1 MAQARREAEALRDAE
16 RQRQRRAAFDEAE
29 RAAVAERQRQRRAA
43 FDEADRAAHAERE
56 RQRRADMPDEP
67 VARLDTGAR
76 DTVCPHC
83 GALLW
88 REERATLCC
97 SGGKVNLDPLPAPP
111 PLLRELWTG
120 DTLEARTFRQHS
132 RRLNTALSLASMMT
146 REVRPADG
154 GYAPSVI
161 IQGRLYHRVGPLQ
174 ARDGERPSFAQIY
187 VNDPDC
193 DDPAAEA
200 ALRLGH
206 VPLPRGTRE
215 PERARLLTL
224 LEQLQVLLRQV
235 NPYVQDFIHAA
246 ELPEEEVQ
254 QQRLVVSADAR
265 PADQHPRR
273 YNRAEGFREVAVL
286 MDEEPVHQDIVLRRR
301 ADAEG
306 PFLQTVNETH
316 RAFEALHFVLL
327 LPFGT
332 DGWQPDLRQA
342 VANGRGDVRG
352 VTLMQYYAHRLQLRP
367 DLDDSL
373 FRAGRLFQEYV
384 CMAFARVETQR
395 LLYLARNQAGLRAE
409 LYQRLQD
416 ALPGDAERELAGGDR
431 VGQRVILP
439 ASFTG
444 GPRYYQRR
452 YQDAMAIVRVYGR
465 PTYFVTFTCNP
476 NWPEIQAALL
486 PGQDAQSRPD
496 LVARVFH
503 LKLKALLK
511 ELTTSGIFGRCVS
524 MLMVVEFQKRGLPHG
539 HILVIVRQEDRPRTA
554 DDVDAV
560 ITAELPDP
568 ARSDQ
573 ARRLHEI
580 VVSTMVHRQ
589 CGAANPTAAC
599 MDGGRCS
606 KGFPK
611 PFANET
617 EWRDDHPYPVYRRR
631 PAAEGGQE
639 FVRDGRLITNQWV
652 VPYCPYLSLKYEAHV
667 NVEVCCSV
675 QSVKYLFRYIYKGPD
690 RQMVRADNLIGG
702 DDEIAEYQDM
712 RSIGASEAC
721 WRLFDVPMS
730 QRQPNVVALQVHLED
745 HQLVYFEP
753 GQERQAA
760 QAARRTHLT
769 AWLEYNRES
778 AAADPDCRRLLY
790 PDFPSRYTWQAGQK
804 VWRKRRQQQA
814 AEAIGRVVSLSP
826 RHGDVF
832 YLRVLL
838 HHVAGAASFEELRT
852 VDGMVCATYRE
863 ACCLRG
869 LLQDDREWEVTME
882 DAAHAQMPAQIRR
895 LFVTLLLFC
904 APADPSELFRR
915 HLDAMSDDFGRRHR
929 DLPDELRAALTL
941 VDLERQLQQAGKELR
956 DFGLP
961 EVTPD
966 QRARAAELQQAAELR
981 QLPRLIQEELEYD
994 AAALRDQVAIQLPT
1008 LLPPQRHV
1016 FDLVMTAVDG
1026 RRPLAVFVDAAGGT
1040 GKTYVFN
1047 TLLAAVRSQGMVAL
1061 AVAFSGIAATLLDG
1075 GRTYHSRF
1083 KAPLQ
1088 VDATSTCA
1096 ISAQSP
1102 LAELIRRTALIVWDE
1117 APMAHRHHLEA
1128 FDRTLRD
1135 VTGSEEPFGGKV
1147 LVLGGDFR
1155 QILPVIRHGTRA
1167 QVVDACLR
1175 RSALW
1180 RHFIVAPL
1188 LENMRARRAAGPD
1201 GPELRAF
1208 CDWLLELGEGRAEGP
1223 EDGFVQLPPHLVMDA
1238 DIDAVIDWV
1247 FDDLAGRHG
1256 DREWMASRA
1265 VLAPRN
1271 TRVDEL
1277 NAAVTERFPG
1287 EAVRLL
1293 SADSLVEEAE
1303 QLDIPHEYLNT
1314 LCAPGFPPH
1323 CLMIKPGMPLMLLRN
1338 LSATDGLCNGTRLI
1352 AGRIISP
1359 RLMEAT
1365 IACGKNAGRQVLI
1378 PRLPLQPPDDAFPF
1392 RWERRQFPVRPG
1404 FAMTVNKAQGQT
1416 LGRVAVFLEEPVFSH
1431 GQLYVAASRVG
1442 RPADLRIALPRG
1454 GQGAT
1459 PNVVY
1464 TEVMGRGDGR

>member
-1 MAQARREAEALRDAE
+1 MPIEVRDAE
-16 RQRQRRAAFDEAE
+16 RAANARGHMEGRR
-29 RAAVAERQRQRRAA
+29 R
-43 FDEADRAAHAERE
+43 ADRANRAACDANSVLSG
-56 RQRRADMPDEP
+56 RQP

-111 PLLRELWTG
+111 PLLRDLWTG

-146 REVRPADG
+146 RE
-154 GYAPSVI
+154 
-161 IQGRLYHRVGPLQ
+161 
-174 ARDGERPSFAQIY
+174 
-187 VNDPDC
+187 
-193 DDPAAEA
+193 
-200 ALRLGH
+200 
-206 VPLPRGTRE
+206 
-215 PERARLLTL
+215 
-224 LEQLQVLLRQV
+224 
-235 NPYVQDFIHAA
+235 DFIHAA

-352 VTLMQYYAHRLQLRP
+352 VSLMQYYAHRLQLRP

-444 GPRYYQRR
+444 GPRYYQRS
-452 YQDAMAIVRVYGR
+452 G
-465 PTYFVTFTCNP
+465 
-476 NWPEIQAALL
+476 
-486 PGQDAQSRPD
+486 SR
-496 LVARVFH
+496 
-503 LKLKALLK
+503 
-511 ELTTSGIFGRCVS
+511 TWI
-524 MLMVVEFQKRGLPHG
+524 
-539 HILVIVRQEDRPRTA
+539 
-554 DDVDAV
+554 
-560 ITAELPDP
+560 
-568 ARSDQ
+568 
-573 ARRLHEI
+573 
-580 VVSTMVHRQ
+580 
-589 CGAANPTAAC
+589 
-599 MDGGRCS
+599 
-606 KGFPK
+606 
-611 PFANET
+611 
-617 EWRDDHPYPVYRRR
+617 
-631 PAAEGGQE
+631 
-639 FVRDGRLITNQWV
+639 
-652 VPYCPYLSLKYEAHV
+652 
-667 NVEVCCSV
+667 
-675 QSVKYLFRYIYKGPD
+675 
-690 RQMVRADNLIGG
+690 
-702 DDEIAEYQDM
+702 
-712 RSIGASEAC
+712 
-721 WRLFDVPMS
+721 
-730 QRQPNVVALQVHLED
+730 ALQVHLED

-852 VDGMVCATYRE
+852 VDGVVCATYRE

-941 VDLERQLQQAGKELR
+941 VELERQLQQAGKELR

-994 AAALRDQVAIQLPT
+994 AAALRD
-1008 LLPPQRHV
+1008 
-1016 FDLVMTAVDG
+1016 
-1026 RRPLAVFVDAAGGT
+1026 
-1040 GKTYVFN
+1040 
-1047 TLLAAVRSQGMVAL
+1047 
-1061 AVAFSGIAATLLDG
+1061 
-1075 GRTYHSRF
+1075 
-1083 KAPLQ
+1083 
-1088 VDATSTCA
+1088 
-1096 ISAQSP
+1096 
-1102 LAELIRRTALIVWDE
+1102 
-1117 APMAHRHHLEA
+1117 
-1128 FDRTLRD
+1128 
-1135 VTGSEEPFGGKV
+1135 
-1147 LVLGGDFR
+1147 
-1155 QILPVIRHGTRA
+1155 

-1247 FDDLAGRHG
+1247 FDDLAGRHAQ
-1256 DREWMASRA
+1256 R
-1265 VLAPRN
+1265 
-1271 TRVDEL
+1271 
-1277 NAAVTERFPG
+1277 
-1287 EAVRLL
+1287 
-1293 SADSLVEEAE
+1293 
-1303 QLDIPHEYLNT
+1303 
-1314 LCAPGFPPH
+1314 
-1323 CLMIKPGMPLMLLRN
+1323 KPG
-1338 LSATDGLCNGTRLI
+1338 TEGL
-1352 AGRIISP
+1352 
-1359 RLMEAT
+1359 
-1365 IACGKNAGRQVLI
+1365 
-1378 PRLPLQPPDDAFPF
+1378 
-1392 RWERRQFPVRPG
+1392 
-1404 FAMTVNKAQGQT
+1404 
-1416 LGRVAVFLEEPVFSH
+1416 
-1431 GQLYVAASRVG
+1431 
-1442 RPADLRIALPRG
+1442 
-1454 GQGAT
+1454 
-1459 PNVVY
+1459 
-1464 TEVMGRGDGR
+1464 